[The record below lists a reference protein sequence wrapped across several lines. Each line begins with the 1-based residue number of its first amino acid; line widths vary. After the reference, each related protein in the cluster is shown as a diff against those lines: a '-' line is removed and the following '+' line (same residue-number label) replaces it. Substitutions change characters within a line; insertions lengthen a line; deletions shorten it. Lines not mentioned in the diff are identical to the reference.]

1 MSPLDNTTPAT
12 SASRRTPASSRAA
25 KVRRTLTETADKTHT
40 VAHETPSSL
49 ASMGQVELI
58 QEVMRL
64 RVQLELERQNRDSL
78 EQAMST
84 EWCIEDVLYDID
96 HIDSIADLFHYVLEK
111 LPAKLGKGT
120 RLHFVDMAECLAV
133 ESEAYRR
140 NPQVTD
146 LGEIFRNALSAYLL
160 SRFDNGTSGERETDR
175 HFHVH
180 LDGLQNKRNDR
191 EYYPITI
198 ENSVIGGTQGR
209 TVDVTIG
216 YVELLPPKPG
226 TERSIAPQEQI
237 RKVMRAMKARLERV
251 QSMLLIEER
260 TRLACE
266 DPLTGVANR
275 RGFFESVSALR
286 KKHPGSNYSTINID
300 LDHFK
305 SVNDNHGHETGDV
318 VLKHVAS
325 KLRETLS
332 WRKDLVVS
340 RFGGEEFVIYCQ
352 SPGEHETVA
361 IAERLRKIIAAEP
374 VITQKGEIAIT
385 TSIGVTECRSPAER
399 IEEVIDRADALL
411 YRAKTGGR
419 NRVEYGAADEFV
431 PVPESKKAV
440 AAVQKGVDSNRRSNW
455 VKALQEMFS
464 PSANG

>member
-1 MSPLDNTTPAT
+1 
-12 SASRRTPASSRAA
+12 
-25 KVRRTLTETADKTHT
+25 
-40 VAHETPSSL
+40 
-49 ASMGQVELI
+49 
-58 QEVMRL
+58 MRL

-96 HIDSIADLFHYVLEK
+96 HIDSIPDLFEYVLEK
-111 LPAKLGKGT
+111 LPLKLGKGT
-120 RLHFVDMAECLAV
+120 RLHFVDMAECLSV

-146 LGEIFRNALSAYLL
+146 LGEIFRNALSAYLM
-160 SRFDNGTSGERETDR
+160 SRFDRQSGTGNDYQR
-175 HFHVH
+175 HFEVH
-180 LDGLQNKRNDR
+180 LDALQNKRKDR

-198 ENSVIGGTQGR
+198 ENSVLGGTPSR

-226 TERSIAPQEQI
+226 TERSVAPHEQI

-266 DPLTGVANR
+266 DPLTGVSNR
-275 RGFFESVSALR
+275 RGFFESVSSLR
-286 KKHPGSNYSTINID
+286 KKHPGSNFSVVTID

-305 SVNDNHGHETGDV
+305 SVNDKHGHEAGDT
-318 VLKHVAS
+318 VLKYVAS

-340 RFGGEEFVIYCQ
+340 RFGGEEFIIYCQ
-352 SPGEHETVA
+352 APGEHETVA
-361 IAERLRKIIAAEP
+361 IAERLRKIIAADP
-374 VITQKGEIAIT
+374 VMTHKGQIAVT
-385 TSIGVTECRSPAER
+385 TSIGVTECRNPNER
-399 IEEVIDRADALL
+399 VEEVIDRADALL

-431 PVPESKKAV
+431 PVPETKKAA
-440 AAVQKGVDSNRRSNW
+440 AAVQKGVESNRRSNW
-455 VKALQEMFS
+455 VSTLHEMFS
-464 PSANG
+464 NSQNG